1 MSFENLVT
9 FVRSMKGA
17 PASVLLSLI
26 FSRKSLTNREL
37 QRWTGYSDDTITQAT
52 RLLVDLGWIT
62 ASGPH
67 GPWCLA
73 AAPQL
78 PLLDRADKQL
88 PGLRAS
94 PVLVRAETLNSTDEQ
109 VARNLRALYDAGVRE
124 PIATRLARLPH
135 VNPEYVAAHVDHAL
149 AEGGTLG
156 TAIYRIQHAWPLPP
170 HRRERSVEEQIR
182 RFLRKD
188 I

>member
-9 FVRSMKGA
+9 FLRSMKGA
-17 PASVLLSLI
+17 PASVLLALI
-26 FSRKSLTNREL
+26 FSRKSLTDREL
-37 QRWTGYSDDTITQAT
+37 QRLTGYSDDTITQAT

-62 ASGPH
+62 ASSPR

-73 AAPQL
+73 AARQL
-78 PLLDRADKQL
+78 PLLDRADQQL
-88 PGLRAS
+88 PRVTTS
-94 PVLVRAETLNSTDEQ
+94 PVLVHTEMSNPAAEH

-135 VNPEYVAAHVDHAL
+135 VNPEYVAAHVKHAL
-149 AEGGTLG
+149 AQRATLG

-170 HRRERSVEEQIR
+170 RRRERSVEEQIR